1 MDDATTLLNS
11 VWDGHEDVIRRFE
24 DAWRGQSRPDIN
36 AYLPTGAGRT
46 RLLTELVHVDLE
58 NRLRAGELAR
68 VEDYLTPYPELEN
81 VRATAVDL
89 IAAEFELRRRYE
101 SDLSTAEYL
110 QRFPQYAP
118 ELADKLAAAGLEGGP
133 GRTVPHRPTC
143 PLPDA
148 LPVVPGYEL
157 VGLLGRGGMG
167 VVYAARQLSLN
178 RLVALKFLP
187 EECAQDP
194 AWLER
199 FRREALTASALNH
212 PHICT
217 IYDSGECAG
226 RPFLSMELVEGRTL
240 AELIDCRPSVE
251 ELARLIGQAAARPGR
266 RSCGGG
272 RAPRH
277 QTPEPD
283 GPRRRHRQG
292 TRPRPGSP
300 PAHRRDRGFRGGYG
314 PRHPGRHAAVHVPG
328 TGAGRTRGHRLRH
341 LLARHRLVRAGLRTT
356 PVRRPHGGGHRA
368 NHRKSVPAADPAST
382 QRSPRLWTS

>member
-24 DAWRGQSRPDIN
+24 DAWRGQSRPEIN

-58 NRLRAGELAR
+58 NRLRAGEPAR
-68 VEDYLTPYPELEN
+68 VEDYLTFYPELEN

-101 SDLSTAEYL
+101 PDLSTAEYL

-167 VVYAARQLSLN
+167 VVYAARQLSLD

-199 FRREALTASALNH
+199 FRREALH
-212 PHICT
+212 
-217 IYDSGECAG
+217 
-226 RPFLSMELVEGRTL
+226 
-240 AELIDCRPSVE
+240 
-251 ELARLIGQAAARPGR
+251 RLG
-266 RSCGGG
+266 
-272 RAPRH
+272 
-277 QTPEPD
+277 PE
-283 GPRRRHRQG
+283 
-292 TRPRPGSP
+292 P
-300 PAHRRDRGFRGGYG
+300 PAHLHHLRQRGVPPAGPSSAWNWSRDG
-314 PRHPGRHAAVHVPG
+314 PWRSWSAIAVHRWKSWPG
-328 TGAGRTRGHRLRH
+328 
-341 LLARHRLVRAGLRTT
+341 
-356 PVRRPHGGGHRA
+356 
-368 NHRKSVPAADPAST
+368 
-382 QRSPRLWTS
+382 

>member
-24 DAWRGQSRPDIN
+24 DAWRGQSRPEIN

-58 NRLRAGELAR
+58 NRLRAGEPAR
-68 VEDYLTPYPELEN
+68 VEDYLTFYPELEN

-101 SDLSTAEYL
+101 PDLSTAEYL

-167 VVYAARQLSLN
+167 VVYAARQLSLD

-194 AWLER
+194 AWLS
-199 FRREALTASALNH
+199 AS
-212 PHICT
+212 
-217 IYDSGECAG
+217 
-226 RPFLSMELVEGRTL
+226 
-240 AELIDCRPSVE
+240 
-251 ELARLIGQAAARPGR
+251 AARP
-266 RSCGGG
+266 
-272 RAPRH
+272 
-277 QTPEPD
+277 
-283 GPRRRHRQG
+283 
-292 TRPRPGSP
+292 
-300 PAHRRDRGFRGGYG
+300 
-314 PRHPGRHAAVHVPG
+314 
-328 TGAGRTRGHRLRH
+328 
-341 LLARHRLVRAGLRTT
+341 
-356 PVRRPHGGGHRA
+356 
-368 NHRKSVPAADPAST
+368 
-382 QRSPRLWTS
+382 